1 MAAAALIVAI
11 LALVVAAFSAWY
23 ARQQSRTEQDRR
35 LAERTPEI
43 TARLY
48 ESSDPGQSW
57 VLELLLLHDTPSGPL
72 AEVTAVISRFTD
84 GDGNSYPAG
93 EMYLGG
99 GRPGARFMRGQVG
112 VIAGQGF
119 DPMHTARWATADGQP
134 RPVRAGESAR
144 WQAEL
149 HEAPGR
155 PARLDLEVAC
165 RAEDDSRWTLALQV
179 DVPHDPTQ
187 TIW

>member
-11 LALVVAAFSAWY
+11 LALIVSAFSARY
-23 ARQQSRTEQDRR
+23 AWQLARIEQDRR
-35 LAERTPEI
+35 LAERRPEI
-43 TARLY
+43 SARLY

-99 GRPGARFMRGQVG
+99 GRPGARFMRGQAG
-112 VIAGQGF
+112 VTAGQGF

-134 RPVRAGESAR
+134 RPLRPGESAQ

-155 PARLDLEVAC
+155 PVRLDLEVTC
-165 RAEDDSRWTLALQV
+165 RAEDSRWTLALPV
-179 DVPHDPTQ
+179 DVPHDPTK

>member
-11 LALVVAAFSAWY
+11 LALIVSALSAWY
-23 ARQQSRTEQDRR
+23 ARQQARTEQDRR

-43 TARLY
+43 SARLY

-57 VLELLLLHDTPSGPL
+57 VLELLLQHDTPSGPL

-84 GDGNSYPAG
+84 GEGNSYPAD

-99 GRPGARFMRGQVG
+99 GRPGARFMGGQAG
-112 VIAGQGF
+112 VMVRQGF
-119 DPMHTARWATADGQP
+119 EPMHTARWAMADGQP
-134 RPVRAGESAR
+134 RPLRPGESTQWR
-144 WQAEL
+144 AEL

-155 PARLDLEVAC
+155 PA
-165 RAEDDSRWTLALQV
+165 
-179 DVPHDPTQ
+179 
-187 TIW
+187 